1 VAKPPKAPVAKPP
14 KPPKPTAAETKAKND
29 AIKAGQQSARDATK
43 AANKVKA
50 DAQKAKQAETLAA
63 NKAKQTAIQT
73 ANKARQAEIHA
84 ANTAAKAKKQA
95 DWDTAHPVEAANKLA
110 KAELTKRA
118 KAAADKLKY
127 DKSAR
132 GKLDVIEAGE
142 KAAADKLTADKAAA
156 DKDVADKA
164 VEKTRQDDI
173 TTQAQEDASTPA
185 SSDPYAMGGGG
196 GGIMGGGLAGSG
208 AQIQTR
214 PTFAMP
220 RGIDAA
226 YVNDIRSK
234 LMPVRDSALSP
245 ANTMKNG
252 GRVAPKAFAKG
263 GIVRSAKPAAKT
275 TSKPAAKTASRGDGC
290 AQRGRTK
297 GKYC

>member
-1 VAKPPKAPVAKPP
+1 M
-14 KPPKPTAAETKAKND
+14 ES
-29 AIKAGQQSARDATK
+29 GGY
-43 AANKVKA
+43 
-50 DAQKAKQAETLAA
+50 EGGGG
-63 NKAKQTAIQT
+63 
-73 ANKARQAEIHA
+73 
-84 ANTAAKAKKQA
+84 
-95 DWDTAHPVEAANKLA
+95 DTGGGGYEGGGGGY
-110 KAELTKRA
+110 E
-118 KAAADKLKY
+118 
-127 DKSAR
+127 
-132 GKLDVIEAGE
+132 
-142 KAAADKLTADKAAA
+142 
-156 DKDVADKA
+156 
-164 VEKTRQDDI
+164 
-173 TTQAQEDASTPA
+173 
-185 SSDPYAMGGGG
+185 GGGG
-196 GGIMGGGLAGSG
+196 GGIMSRGPVGSG

-252 GRVAPKAFAKG
+252 GKVAAKAFAKG
-263 GIVRSAKPAAKT
+263 GIVRSAKPAVKPAAKT